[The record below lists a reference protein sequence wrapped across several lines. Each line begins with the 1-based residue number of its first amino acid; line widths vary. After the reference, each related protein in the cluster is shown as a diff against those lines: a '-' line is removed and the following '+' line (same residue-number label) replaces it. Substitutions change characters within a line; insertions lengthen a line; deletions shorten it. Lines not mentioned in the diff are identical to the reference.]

1 MAGENTVKI
10 AVVGFGPRGLGALEA
25 LAEQAGAA
33 ARALHVDLFEPS
45 STPGAGP
52 NFDPGENPVCQLNT
66 PMRDIDIRPPRG
78 SRCGAFADWQDAGLA
93 PDAFPRR
100 RDLGRYLE
108 TRYAE
113 LRRHGGLSLRHDT
126 AVIDGLEHGDGGW
139 MLRAGP
145 DIWHGPYAEV
155 LLTLGQPEVSP
166 DEQLDDWQT
175 HAANTGAVLRQAYPA
190 WKLQRDAARWTGQ
203 TVAIRGLALSAFD
216 VIRVLT
222 LGQGGRFENGR
233 YVPSG
238 TEPGLLVPFS
248 LDGLPPFPKP
258 ETAAL
263 DARFDPTEAETQ
275 GFAAAISSAAEAPP
289 DVARRLVSDAL
300 LAAVCRVLDQLDGA
314 SGDAANWLAREWQN
328 PGSQESG
335 PAISALQAGISMAD
349 GSLAPS
355 TGFVFGQVWRKW
367 QDTLRR
373 GYNPA
378 TTPPETASLL
388 VGFDEGLKRYSYGP
402 PVSAC
407 REVAA
412 LVAAGLVT
420 LDLTADPDITL
431 TGAGWT
437 LASEDHRAEAT
448 VMVDGVLPSPD
459 LSKLRA
465 PLVTALTRQGR
476 LCAMAEGLAANV
488 AADGQMLDRHGA
500 IVPGLAFLGR
510 LALGSVIAADSIH
523 DCFGQASVRW
533 ARGVLARNTP
543 RPK

>member
-1 MAGENTVKI
+1 MAGRNTVKI

-33 ARALHVDLFEPS
+33 ASALHVDLFEPS

-52 NFDPGENPVCQLNT
+52 NFAPNESPVCQLNT

-78 SRCGAFADWQDAGLA
+78 SRCGAFADWLDAGLA
-93 PDAFPRR
+93 RDAFPRR
-100 RDLGRYLE
+100 CDLGRYLE
-108 TRYAE
+108 ARYAD
-113 LRRHGGLSLRHDT
+113 LRRHGGFSLRHDT
-126 AVIDGLEHGDGGW
+126 AVIDGLDRGDGGW

-145 DIWHGPYAEV
+145 GTWHGPYAEV

-166 DEQLDDWQT
+166 DTQLDHWQT
-175 HAANTGAVLRQAYPA
+175 HAASTGAVLYQAYPA
-190 WKLQRDAARWTGQ
+190 WKLQRDATHWTGQ

-222 LGQGGRFENGR
+222 LGQGGRFETGR

-275 GFAAAISSAAEAPP
+275 SFAAAISSAAEAPP
-289 DVARRLVSDAL
+289 DVARRQVSDAL
-300 LAAVCRVLDQLDGA
+300 LPAVCRVLDQLGGA
-314 SGDAANWLAREWQN
+314 TEDPAEWLDREWQD
-328 PGSQESG
+328 PGSQETG
-335 PAISALQAGISMAD
+335 PAISALQAGISMAE

-367 QDTLRR
+367 QNTLRR

-402 PVSAC
+402 PISAC

-412 LVAAGLVT
+412 LVEAGVVT
-420 LDLTADPDITL
+420 LDLTTDPEITF
-431 TGAGWT
+431 TAAGWT
-437 LASEDHRAEAT
+437 LASGDHRADAT

-459 LSKLRA
+459 LSQVCA

-533 ARGVLARNTP
+533 AKGVLSRNIP
-543 RPK
+543 CPD